1 MVHREE
7 VIAIL
12 EAYHKQISKEKVDY
26 MFLIDFLDEQI
37 QEIDHRIE
45 KSYEVDFTFEDL

>member
-26 MFLIDFLDEQI
+26 SFLIDFLDEQL
-37 QEIDHRIE
+37 QEIDHRVE